1 MRAAGDWE
9 RVQELFHAAL
19 EVPPEARRAFV
30 QQQAD
35 DAQVLQ
41 EVVSMLDAYP
51 AAEGFLS
58 EPVDTGRI
66 VAALSALGA
75 GERVGPF
82 EIVCLL
88 GAGGMGEVYRA
99 RDTRLDREVA
109 IKLLSPA
116 FDADAAG
123 RRRFEQE
130 ARAISKLTHPRI
142 SRLYDIGAAAVRG
155 ADVPYL
161 VMELVD
167 GETLAAR
174 LTHGPLPIDQALTI
188 ASEIAEALAA
198 AHAVG
203 VVHRDI
209 KPANIM
215 LASGGAKLLDF
226 GLARLRPRLIID
238 GSPAG
243 ASDELRSAHTGII
256 GTLPYMAPEQLRGA
270 EADARTDLFA
280 FGAVLYEMLTG
291 SRAFD
296 AQSGTDL
303 VNAILEREPPAI
315 STRQPRT
322 PAALERLI
330 ATCLLKDPEERWQ
343 TSKDLVRELHWTRDD
358 LARPAAIAPVPR
370 VTRTLGAFAA
380 MTLLAL
386 AVIAITGRPAP
397 DAARLSFPVF
407 APDGTSFPRGTAE
420 MAVSPDGSRLVF
432 VALAVD
438 GRRHLWMRRFD
449 TSESRLIE
457 GSQGAQ
463 HPFWSPDGSAIA
475 YFADTQLK
483 KIADTGGVPQVICD
497 LKLGARGGTWSRNG
511 TILFSAFG
519 QPLQRVSDA
528 GGMSTAATSLD
539 QSRRELTHSWP
550 VFLPDGRRFLYL
562 AQSHDPTLT
571 GVFQGTLDSTQ
582 TRRVVAAESN
592 VAVAGP
598 YLLSLSK
605 GMLTAQAYNP
615 DRAQVGDRRMTI
627 AEAISS
633 DAPLRSGGAFSAAGR
648 SVIAYRS
655 ASPNSRLIWF
665 NRNGT
670 EIGAFRGPEGDYH
683 HPALSPDEKSIA
695 VEKTDPATGRHTIW
709 ILDPSRGASARLLL
723 DPSGAH
729 GPGWSPDGRRIV
741 FSSNRHGGVDLYMI
755 SSDGTGQPEVVL
767 RSSDGSRLTFNDWSP
782 DERFLLVQIHRRG
795 QADLSTLALTPGPN
809 PQPLLDSPA
818 SEHQGQFSPNLKWIA
833 YTSGESGSS
842 EVYVR
847 PLRGPGPKRQV
858 STRGGAQ
865 ARWRSDGR
873 ELFYLAPDGQMMA
886 VDVIASSASIAAG
899 LPRALFRTGIKDS
912 FVDRSN
918 QYVVTRDGQRF
929 LVNRSAE
936 DEHSAPITVVVNWD
950 VRPAAR

>member
-1 MRAAGDWE
+1 MKAAGDWQ

-19 EVPPEARRAFV
+19 EVPPEARREFV
-30 QQQAD
+30 RQQAD
-35 DAQVLQ
+35 DAQVVQ
-41 EVVSMLDAYP
+41 EVVSLLDAFP

-58 EPVDTGRI
+58 GSVDTGRI
-66 VAALSALGA
+66 VAALSGLCT

-82 EIVCLL
+82 EIMGLL

-109 IKLLSPA
+109 IKVLSPG

-142 SRLYDIGAAAVRG
+142 SRLYDIGAATVRG
-155 ADVPYL
+155 AEVPYL

-174 LTHGPLPIDQALTI
+174 LKHGRLPIEQALTI
-188 ASEIAEALAA
+188 AIEIAEALAA

-215 LASGGAKLLDF
+215 LAAGGAKLLDF
-226 GLARLRPRLIID
+226 GLARLRPRLIIGESRAAESGD
-238 GSPAG
+238 
-243 ASDELRSAHTGII
+243 LRSAHTGII
-256 GTLPYMAPEQLRGA
+256 GTLPYMAPEQLRGDD
-270 EADARTDLFA
+270 ADARSDLFA
-280 FGAVLYEMLTG
+280 FGAVLYEMLAG

-296 AQSGTDL
+296 AQSETDI
-303 VNAILEREPPAI
+303 VNAILEREPPSI
-315 STRQPRT
+315 SSRQPRT
-322 PAALERLI
+322 SAALERLI

-343 TSKDLVRELHWTRDD
+343 TSKDLVRELRWTRDD
-358 LARPAAIAPVPR
+358 LARPASIAPVPR
-370 VTRTLGAFAA
+370 MTRTLGAFAA

-386 AVIAITGRPAP
+386 TIIAVTGRPAP
-397 DAARLSFPVF
+397 DPARLSFAVF

-420 MAVSPDGSRLVF
+420 MAVSPDGSALVF

-438 GRRHLWMRRFD
+438 GTRHLWLRRFD

-457 GSQGAQ
+457 GSEAAH
-463 HPFWSPDGSAIA
+463 HPFWSPDGGAIG
-475 YFADTQLK
+475 FFSHNQLK
-483 KIADTGGVPQVICD
+483 KIAATGGVPQVICE
-497 LKLGARGGTWSRNG
+497 LRLGARGGTWSRNG

-528 GGMSTAATSLD
+528 GGSSTPATSLD
-539 QSRRELTHSWP
+539 QSRDELTHAWP

-562 AQSHDPTLT
+562 AQSNNSTLT
-571 GVFQGTLDSTQ
+571 AVFQGSLDSAQ
-582 TRRVVAAESN
+582 TRRVFAAESN
-592 VAVAGP
+592 VAVAGSS
-598 YLLSLSK
+598 LLSLSK

-615 DRAQVGDRRMTI
+615 DRAQVFDSRITI
-627 AEAISS
+627 AESITS
-633 DAPLRSGGAFSAAGR
+633 DALLRSGGPFAAANG
-648 SVIAYRS
+648 VIAYRS

-670 EIGAFRGPEGDYH
+670 EIGAFRGPEADYH

-695 VEKTDPATGRHTIW
+695 IEKTDPATGRHTIW
-709 ILDPSRGASARLLL
+709 ILDPSRGTSARLLL

-729 GPGWSPDGRRIV
+729 GPGWSPDGRRVV
-741 FSSNRHGGVDLYMI
+741 FSTNRHGGVDLYMI
-755 SSDGTGQPEVVL
+755 PSDGTGQAEAVL
-767 RSSDGSRLTFNDWSP
+767 RSHELDGLAISDWSP
-782 DERFLLVQIHRRG
+782 DGRFLLYRISRRG
-795 QADLSTLALTPGPN
+795 QMDLSTLPLIVGGN
-809 PQPLLDSPA
+809 PQPFLDSPA
-818 SEHQGQFSPNLKWIA
+818 SEHQGQFSPDVKWIA
-833 YTSGESGSS
+833 YTSDESGSP

-847 PLRGPGPKRQV
+847 RFGEPGAKRQV

-865 ARWRSDGR
+865 ARWRRDGR
-873 ELFYLAPDGQMMA
+873 ELFYLAPDGRLMA
-886 VDVIASSASIAAG
+886 ADVIASSDSIDIGA
-899 LPRALFRTGIKDS
+899 PRALFGTGITGG
-912 FVDRSN
+912 FVDRFN
-918 QYVVTRDGQRF
+918 QYLVTRDGQRF

-936 DEHSAPITVVVNWD
+936 DENPAPITVVMNWD